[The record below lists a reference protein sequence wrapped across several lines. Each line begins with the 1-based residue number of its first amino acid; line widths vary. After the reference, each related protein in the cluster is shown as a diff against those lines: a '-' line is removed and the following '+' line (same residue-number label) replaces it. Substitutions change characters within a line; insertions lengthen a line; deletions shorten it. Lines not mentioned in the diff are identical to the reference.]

1 MSQSVPTG
9 WHIND
14 IERDG
19 SRMVAAWKE
28 RGRRMTATSL
38 RDYQGAYPQA
48 VVRVGSEDWAVRDTD
63 PASGRTPVIFLPGA
77 GGTGDVFYRT
87 VASLKN
93 VRRTVTV
100 RYPALSEPDA
110 IVSSLVGL
118 LGELGLTSI
127 DLAASS
133 IGGYLAQAL
142 AIRRPA
148 LVRRVLLGN
157 TFYDAS
163 WLQAKMSRD
172 VVVSTPPAEHLART
186 TAQLKNLPESTEAQ
200 ADYKATM
207 LALVGVEQTG
217 EMAVASLAAVLGSHP
232 IGPIDLKLS
241 AIAILDTDDDP
252 VIDVSTRQAMRDR
265 YRGASLFDLLSG
277 GHYPS
282 LLNPVDYT
290 AAVMSHFGEE

>member
-1 MSQSVPTG
+1 
-9 WHIND
+9 
-14 IERDG
+14 
-19 SRMVAAWKE
+19 
-28 RGRRMTATSL
+28 MTATSL
-38 RDYQGAYPQA
+38 HDYQSAYPQA

-87 VASLKN
+87 VASLKD

-100 RYPALSEPDA
+100 RYPTLSAPEA
-110 IVSSLVGL
+110 IVSSLIGL
-118 LGELGLTSI
+118 LGELGLTSV

-133 IGGYLAQAL
+133 LGGYLAQAL

-172 VVVSTPPAEHLART
+172 AVVSTPPAEHMART
-186 TAQLKNLPESTEAQ
+186 TAQLKSLPESTEEQ

-217 EMAVASLAAVLGSHP
+217 EMAVASLAAVLGAHP
-232 IGPIDLKLS
+232 IGRIDLPLN
-241 AIAILDTDDDP
+241 AIAILDTEDDP
-252 VIDVSTRQAMRDR
+252 VVDATTRRAIRDR
-265 YRGASLFDLLSG
+265 YDGASLFPLPNG

-282 LLNPVDYT
+282 LLNPVDYS
-290 AAVMSHFGEE
+290 AAVLSHFDEE